1 MKKQLNLSNA
11 CICGNGI
18 VGRATAKLFGITA
31 LYDILPSLSTV
42 ALKDLKQY
50 EYIFICLPTPTIEGK
65 CQTKPIS
72 DLIETIE
79 GGWHYTDRD
88 LPTYIIRSTVPPG
101 TADQLMKDLDMDRII
116 SNPEF
121 LSQDTWEEDIEKPF
135 VIVVGGKNYSNL
147 GKVRN
152 LYRLRYGGHVQMVST
167 NNVTAEM
174 IKYTLNCLFSSKVI
188 FANAIYDIAERM
200 GGDYNAIKA
209 TLDACP
215 YAGANHWDV
224 WYKGRR
230 GVYGRCL
237 PKDLEAFAN
246 WTLDDLF
253 LFLLQASRR
262 IDKR

>member
-1 MKKQLNLSNA
+1 MKKQLSLSNA
-11 CICGNGI
+11 CICGNGV

-31 LYDILPSLSTV
+31 VYDILPSLSTV
-42 ALKDLKQY
+42 PIKDLKSY
-50 EYIFICLPTPTIEGK
+50 EYVFICLPTPTIEGK
-65 CQTKPIS
+65 CQTRPIS
-72 DLIETIE
+72 DLVETIE
-79 GGWHYTDRD
+79 GGWWYTDRP

-101 TADQLMKDLDMDRII
+101 TADQLMKDLGNDRII

-121 LSQDTWEEDIEKPF
+121 LSQDTAEQDITNPF
-135 VIVVGGKNYSNL
+135 AVVIGGRNQSSL
-147 GKVRN
+147 SKVRN
-152 LYRLRYGGHVQMVST
+152 LYRQVYSEKIPLIST
-167 NNVTAEM
+167 NNVTAEL

-200 GGDYNAIKA
+200 GGDYDAVKA
-209 TLDACP
+209 TLESCP

-230 GVYGRCL
+230 GVHGRCL

-262 IDKR
+262 IDK

>member
-11 CICGNGI
+11 CICGNGV

-31 LYDILPSLSTV
+31 FYDILPSLSTV
-42 ALKDLKQY
+42 ALSDLKSY
-50 EYIFICLPTPTIEGK
+50 EYVFICLPTPTIEGK
-65 CQTKPIS
+65 CQVKPIS

-79 GGWHYTDRD
+79 GGWYYTNKD

-101 TADQLMKDLDMDRII
+101 TADTLMRDLNMDRII

-121 LSQDTWEEDIEKPF
+121 LSQDTWEEDIKNPF
-135 VIVVGGKNYSNL
+135 AVVVGGRNYKSL

-152 LYRLRYGGHVQMVST
+152 LYWQTYGNKCRLIST
-167 NNVTAEM
+167 NNVTAEL

-188 FANAIYDIAERM
+188 FANTIFDIAERM
-200 GGDYNAIKA
+200 GGDYDAIKA
-209 TLDACP
+209 TLESCP
-215 YAGANHWDV
+215 MAGSSHWDV

-230 GVYGRCL
+230 GVHGRCL

-246 WTLDDLF
+246 WSLEDLF

-262 IDKR
+262 IDK

>member
-31 LYDILPSLSTV
+31 FYDILPSLSTV

-50 EYIFICLPTPTIEGK
+50 EYIFVCLPTPTIEGK

-72 DLIETIE
+72 DLVETIE
-79 GGWHYTDRD
+79 GGWYYTDKD

-101 TADQLMKDLDMDRII
+101 TADQLMQDLDMDRII

-121 LSQDTWEEDIEKPF
+121 LSQDTAEQDITNPF
-135 VIVVGGKNYSNL
+135 AVVIGGKNQSSL

-152 LYRLRYGGHVQMVST
+152 IYRQVYSEKTPLIST

-230 GVYGRCL
+230 GVHGRCL

-262 IDKR
+262 IDK